1 MWQQAHES
9 KETHAK
15 PGWPVLWGPEAG
27 KGFSIYAHSGRS
39 LLGHTVHVTII
50 DEFLCE
56 LDVRLVMQTTHV
68 ILNIWYLN
76 AFFCEVFNNL
86 RLNLELI

>member
-1 MWQQAHES
+1 
-9 KETHAK
+9 
-15 PGWPVLWGPEAG
+15 V
-27 KGFSIYAHSGRS
+27 FSINAHSGRS

-50 DEFLCE
+50 GEFLHSIG
-56 LDVRLVMQTTHV
+56 VRLLMQIPHTR
-68 ILNIWYLN
+68 LNIWYLN

>member
-9 KETHAK
+9 EETDAK

-27 KGFSIYAHSGRS
+27 KRFSFNTHSGK
-39 LLGHTVHVTII
+39 
-50 DEFLCE
+50 
-56 LDVRLVMQTTHV
+56 
-68 ILNIWYLN
+68 LN

-86 RLNLELI
+86 RLKLELI